1 MLPDL
6 SRATEPLALDRGGVR
21 IEQQRVV
28 SEFVRGLQESVPA
41 TESILA
47 LPYQPM
53 FYFLSERRNPTRWN
67 YLWPGDQ
74 TAHDHEQFIEEMKH
88 DPPAVILLGEE
99 REFDRYA
106 PAIAQY
112 IDSHYIRTN
121 RFGNF
126 VIYIRPE
133 Q

>member
-6 SRATEPLALDRGGVR
+6 SHATEPLALDRGGVR

-74 TAHDHEQFIEEMKH
+74 TARDHEQFIEEMKH

-99 REFDRYA
+99 REFDGYA
-106 PAIAQY
+106 PAIARY